1 MTNCKTKNKKRIKT
15 ILMLST
21 ATLLS
26 LMSCK
31 KENAVSPTGANVSE
45 DNSALVSRS
54 TNANSFLTFT
64 GNDAFYSRL
73 TQLQS
78 MTEKQIET
86 WETSINFRSM
96 RSAFNLVV
104 NGDEAISL
112 RQDSLSQDSLDYY
125 ATQPVKHCKAATDYA
140 YMLLTVTEENGSFF
154 DANINNYNFAPLVNT
169 YGIVKIGTKI
179 YQFTKT
185 KIKTID
191 DGDSRKIPELLAAN
205 ESIPARKITVINASS
220 GYLGQA
226 RVASTATFVRSAIGN
241 SGRHRTIVYQ
251 NWDQVTSSSQ
261 PSKKVTTY
269 KIRVRSL
276 VRRLRGAWY
285 DNKCRNLSL
294 SGNVTGNSTTGQIA
308 NGNFITVGWSFGVSN
323 STSSAQHT
331 WDYFLPNMNGM
342 NQSSANALVTEG
354 SHPQVYTSSITGNA
368 SGGTSATT
376 NYP

>member
-1 MTNCKTKNKKRIKT
+1 MTTSKTKIKT
-15 ILMLST
+15 ILMLS
-21 ATLLS
+21 AAGMLS

-31 KENAVSPTGANVSE
+31 KENAVSPVNSSASEETGTMA
-45 DNSALVSRS
+45 SRS
-54 TNANSFLTFT
+54 SSANSFLTFAS
-64 GNDAFYSRL
+64 NDAFYSRL
-73 TQLQS
+73 SQLQT
-78 MTEKQIET
+78 MTEAQIES
-86 WETSINFRSM
+86 WETSMNFRSM

-125 ATQPVKHCKAATDYA
+125 ETQPVKHCKAVTDYA

-154 DANINNYNFAPLVNT
+154 DANINNYNFASLVNT

-191 DGDSRKIPELLAAN
+191 DGDSRKIPELIAAN
-205 ESIPARKITVINASS
+205 ESIPTRKITVLNTSS
-220 GYLGQA
+220 GYLGQF
-226 RVASTATFVRSAIGN
+226 RISSTATFVRSAIGN

-251 NWDQVTSSSQ
+251 NWDQVTSTSQ
-261 PSKKVTTY
+261 TSKKVSTY

-294 SGNVTGNSTTGQIA
+294 SGNVTGNSTTGQLA
-308 NGNFITVGWSFGVSN
+308 NGTTVTIGWSFGVSN
-323 STSSAQHT
+323 STSGPQHT
-331 WDYFLPNMNGM
+331 WDYFLPNKDGM
-342 NQSSANALVTEG
+342 NQTSATSLVTEG
-354 SHPQVYTSSITGNA
+354 THPQIYSSSITGNA

-376 NYP
+376 TYP